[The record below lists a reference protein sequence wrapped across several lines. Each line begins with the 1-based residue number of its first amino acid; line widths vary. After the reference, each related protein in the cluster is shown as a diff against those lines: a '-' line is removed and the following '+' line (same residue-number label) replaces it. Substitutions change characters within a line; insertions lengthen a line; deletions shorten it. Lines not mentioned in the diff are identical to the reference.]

1 MAAAKQYPDVIIPYG
16 YLDVDHPD
24 ARAQL
29 ETFAKAGVKGIKMHR
44 PKLNWDDFGY
54 FPLYGRMQELGLVA
68 LFHTGIVAGNGT
80 GEPEQSSMARMRPS
94 FLHTLAR
101 SFPTLKIQGAHLGN
115 PWYDEAAEAARW
127 SPNLY
132 FDVTGSTLLKK
143 QHNLKVFRE
152 YLWWDGPSTHT
163 PSTAVYAFEKIVF
176 GTDEPPDALD
186 GVLARYEAM
195 LDANDGAGGE
205 SPQDLRRDDGAV
217 AGHHAAAL
225 NAGTVAAL
233 DRAMESAAL
242 AEIAR
247 PHAGHGSRA
256 IPERIRARSFWMDVG
271 WGGVHSRLEV
281 ANDPPGSSRHRRR
294 APARRHDRRPLRASG
309 EVLVDGAATRHHQA
323 PRRVHHQHLGA
334 GREERAT
341 DGHR

>member
-1 MAAAKQYPDVIIPYG
+1 VHTFSIRAALVAAVISAALASSVGPLTAKQAPPPRFVIDSHQHWRSTSDYIPTLVKTYRGRNAMACVLTPIDSLDALMSAAKQYPDVIIPYG

-195 LDANDGAGGE
+195 LDANAVPEESRRKIYGE
-205 SPQDLRRDDGAV
+205 
-217 AGHHAAAL
+217 
-225 NAGTVAAL
+225 T
-233 DRAMESAAL
+233 M
-242 AEIAR
+242 AR
-247 PHAGHGSRA
+247 LLGITP
-256 IPERIRARSFWMDVG
+256 
-271 WGGVHSRLEV
+271 
-281 ANDPPGSSRHRRR
+281 
-294 APARRHDRRPLRASG
+294 RP
-309 EVLVDGAATRHHQA
+309 
-323 PRRVHHQHLGA
+323 
-334 GREERAT
+334 
-341 DGHR
+341 

>member
-1 MAAAKQYPDVIIPYG
+1 VHTFSIRAALAAALIAVAVASSVGSLTARQAPPRRFVIDSHQHWQSTPEYIPTLVKTYRARNAMACVLTPIASLDAMMAAARQYPDVIIPYG

-44 PKLNWDDFGY
+44 PKLNWDDFSY

-94 FLHTLAR
+94 FLHTIAR
-101 SFPTLKIQGAHLGN
+101 SFPTLKLQGAHLGN
-115 PWYDEAAEAARW
+115 PWYDEAAEASRW

-143 QHNLKVFRE
+143 QHNLKVCRE

-176 GTDEPPDALD
+176 GTDEPPDGLD

-195 LDANDGAGGE
+195 LDANDVPEASRRKIYGE
-205 SPQDLRRDDGAV
+205 
-217 AGHHAAAL
+217 
-225 NAGTVAAL
+225 T
-233 DRAMESAAL
+233 M
-242 AEIAR
+242 AR
-247 PHAGHGSRA
+247 LLGITP
-256 IPERIRARSFWMDVG
+256 
-271 WGGVHSRLEV
+271 
-281 ANDPPGSSRHRRR
+281 
-294 APARRHDRRPLRASG
+294 RP
-309 EVLVDGAATRHHQA
+309 
-323 PRRVHHQHLGA
+323 
-334 GREERAT
+334 
-341 DGHR
+341 